1 MAGTPVPRAPGGPS
15 SHSIL
20 WIYTPPSGPLTWYLK
35 TALLYWFSISPE
47 VLSCSQGPPRREH
60 TCFPFISRHGGD
72 TPPGWGRRKTN
83 GYKTCKDQL
92 QWRWHQQGIKAPNVS
107 TCRCLRICT
116 HTHRGP
122 STQGWGQMQRLVT
135 AHSCLEYCNYM
146 YSECQQNGKTVLV
159 RACGKLEPPWPLGTP
174 PGHFF
179 LLTSSH
185 CHWPGHWW
193 APLAGVGAV
202 TP

>member
-1 MAGTPVPRAPGGPS
+1 MGHLLTPYCGSTPHLLDPSLGTSRQPY
-15 SHSIL
+15 
-20 WIYTPPSGPLTWYLK
+20 YTGFLFPQKFFLVLK
-35 TALLYWFSISPE
+35 DPQEENIH
-47 VLSCSQGPPRREH
+47 V
-60 TCFPFISRHGGD
+60 FPFISRHGGD